1 MLILNMYF
9 YSFCVLF
16 ISKNMKIRLLE
27 QILSQNETKEH
38 KNYFAD
44 FNCFKVSKG
53 FSDENTDAPATIA
66 STPA

>member
-9 YSFCVLF
+9 YFFFCF
-16 ISKNMKIRLLE
+16 ISKSMKIRLSE
-27 QILSQNETKEH
+27 QILSQNETKAH

-44 FNCFKVSKG
+44 FNCFKVSNG